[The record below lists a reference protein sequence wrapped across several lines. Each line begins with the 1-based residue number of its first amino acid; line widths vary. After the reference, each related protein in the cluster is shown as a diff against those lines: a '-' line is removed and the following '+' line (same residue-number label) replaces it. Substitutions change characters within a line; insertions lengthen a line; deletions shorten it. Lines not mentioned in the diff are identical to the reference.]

1 MKHAA
6 GAITIV
12 VQLQCCSA
20 FGAQTALAV
29 GTLRIAFDIYDSTID
44 RVNNDGATY

>member
-1 MKHAA
+1 MQYAA
-6 GAITIV
+6 GTIAIV
-12 VQLQCCSA
+12 VQLQRGSA

-29 GTLRIAFDIYDSTID
+29 GTLRITFDIYDSTVD